1 MSAFYTVYMKE
12 LQDHFT
18 SWRFIFILLVV
29 LLASLYAVFV
39 AATNI
44 RQSVTGST
52 DFVFL
57 ALFTTTLSSTASSL
71 IPNSFLALMA
81 VLIPIVGITL
91 GFDAINSERN
101 EGTLSRLISQPIYRD
116 NIINAK
122 FLAGIVTISVLLLS
136 IVLLVSGLGIRMIGV
151 PPNSEEVWRLLFFL
165 VIGVIYGAF
174 WLGLAILFST
184 LFKQVA
190 VSAIISIA
198 IWLFFAF
205 FYPIIFSF
213 IATSMSASSDT
224 QASALRTVHT
234 LITLQRVSPIQ
245 LFSEATTVILA
256 PAARSVS
263 QMLQLYVTDIGNY
276 LLPTP
281 ISLGQ
286 SLLSVWPLLVV
297 TILLTIVCFSL
308 SYLKFMF
315 EEIRAT

>member
-1 MSAFYTVYMKE
+1 MSSFITVYMKE
-12 LQDHFT
+12 LRDHFT

-39 AATNI
+39 AASNI
-44 RQSVTGST
+44 RQAVTGST

-71 IPNSFLALMA
+71 IPNSFLSLMA
-81 VLIPIVGITL
+81 VIIPIVGITL

-122 FLAGIVTISVLLLS
+122 FLAGVVTIAILLFS
-136 IVLLVSGLGIRMIGV
+136 IVLLVSGLGMRLIGI
-151 PPNSEEVWRLLFFL
+151 PPSSEEVWRLIFFL
-165 VIGVIYGAF
+165 IIGIVYGAF
-174 WLGLAILFST
+174 WLGLSILFST
-184 LFKQVA
+184 LFRQVA
-190 VSAIISIA
+190 ISAIVSIA

-205 FYPIIFSF
+205 FYPIIFSA
-213 IATSMSASSDT
+213 IAQNLSGASDT
-224 QASALRTVHT
+224 QASLLRNYQT
-234 LITLQRVSPIQ
+234 LITLQRISPIQ
-245 LFSEATTVILA
+245 LFTESTIVILA
-256 PAARSVS
+256 PAMRSVS
-263 QMLQLYVTDIGNY
+263 QMLQLYVSDIGNY

-286 SLLSVWPLLVV
+286 SLLSVWPLLIV
-297 TILLTIVCFSL
+297 TILLTIICFAM

>member
-1 MSAFYTVYMKE
+1 MSSFYTVFRKE

-39 AATNI
+39 AASNI

-122 FLAGIVTISVLLLS
+122 FLAGGMTIAVLLLS
-136 IVLLVSGLGIRMIGV
+136 IVLLVSGLGMRMIGL
-151 PPNSEEVWRLLFFL
+151 PPTSEEVWRLLFFL
-165 VIGVIYGAF
+165 IIGIIYGAF

-205 FYPIIFSF
+205 FYPIIFQF
-213 IATSMSASSDT
+213 IAQGMGNADT
-224 QASALRTVHT
+224 QASIIRNYQT
-234 LITLQRVSPIQ
+234 LITLQRISPIQ
-245 LFSEATTVILA
+245 LFNESTIVILA
-256 PAARSVS
+256 PAMRSIS
-263 QMLQLYVTDIGNY
+263 QMLQLYVSDIGNY

-286 SLLSVWPLLVV
+286 SLLSVWPLLIV
-297 TILLTIVCFSL
+297 TVLLTIICFAM

>member
-1 MSAFYTVYMKE
+1 MSAFYTVYWKE

-39 AATNI
+39 AASNI
-44 RQSVTGST
+44 RQAVTGST
-52 DFVFL
+52 EFVFL

-81 VLIPIVGITL
+81 VLIPIVGISL
-91 GFDAINSERN
+91 GFDAINRERN

-136 IVLLVSGLGIRMIGV
+136 IILLVSGLGMRMIGL
-151 PPNSEEVWRLLFFL
+151 PPTSEEVWRLFFFL
-165 VIGVIYGAF
+165 IVGIVYGSF
-174 WLGLAILFST
+174 WLGLSILFST

-190 VSAIISIA
+190 VSAIVSIA

-205 FYPIIFSF
+205 FYPIIFS
-213 IATSMSASSDT
+213 AVAQGLTSSSDT
-224 QASALRTVHT
+224 QASVIRNYQT
-234 LITLQRVSPIQ
+234 LITLQRISPIQ
-245 LFSEATTVILA
+245 LFTESTIVILA
-256 PAARSVS
+256 PAMRSVS
-263 QMLQLYVTDIGNY
+263 QMLQLYVSDIGNY

-286 SLLSVWPLLVV
+286 SLISIWPLLIVNL
-297 TILLTIVCFSL
+297 LLTIVCFAM

-315 EEIRAT
+315 EEIRAS

>member
-1 MSAFYTVYMKE
+1 MSSFYTVFRKE
-12 LQDHFT
+12 LQDHFA

-39 AATNI
+39 AASNI
-44 RQSVTGST
+44 RQAVTGST

-122 FLAGIVTISVLLLS
+122 FLAGVITIAILLLS
-136 IVLLVSGLGIRMIGV
+136 IVLLVSGLGMRMIGI
-151 PPNSEEVWRLLFFL
+151 PPSAEEVWRLLFFL
-165 VIGVIYGAF
+165 IIGIIYGSF

-184 LFKQVA
+184 LFRQVA
-190 VSAIISIA
+190 ISAIISIA

-205 FYPIIFSF
+205 FYPIIFQF
-213 IATSMSASSDT
+213 IAQGMGSAGDT
-224 QASALRTVHT
+224 QASIVRNYQT
-234 LITLQRVSPIQ
+234 LITLQRISPIQ
-245 LFSEATTVILA
+245 LFNESTIVILA
-256 PAARSVS
+256 PAMRSVS
-263 QMLQLYVTDIGNY
+263 QMLQLYVSDIGNY

-286 SLLSVWPLLVV
+286 SLLSVWPLLIV
-297 TILLTIVCFSL
+297 TVLLTIVCFAM

>member
-1 MSAFYTVYMKE
+1 MSAFLTVYWKE

-18 SWRFIFILLVV
+18 SWRFIFLLLVV
-29 LLASLYAVFV
+29 LLASVYAVFV
-39 AATNI
+39 AASNI
-44 RQSVTGST
+44 RQAVTGHT

-71 IPNSFLALMA
+71 IPNSFLSLMA
-81 VLIPIVGITL
+81 VLLPVVGITL

-101 EGTLSRLISQPIYRD
+101 NGTLSRLISQPIYRD

-122 FLAGIVTISVLLLS
+122 FLSGVVTITILLVS

-151 PPNSEEVWRLLFFL
+151 PPAAEEVWRLFFFL
-165 VIGVIYGAF
+165 IIGIVYSAF
-174 WLGLAILFST
+174 WLGLSILLST

-190 VSAIISIA
+190 ISAIVSIA

-213 IATSMSASSDT
+213 ISAGMTSDT
-224 QASALRTVHT
+224 QASALRNVQT
-234 LITLQRVSPIQ
+234 LITLQRISPIQ
-245 LFSEATTVILA
+245 LFSESMTVILV
-256 PAARSVS
+256 PAMRSIS
-263 QMLQLYVTDIGNY
+263 QILQLYISDAGNY

-281 ISLGQ
+281 LSLGQ
-286 SLLSVWPLLVV
+286 SLLSVWPQLIV
-297 TILLTIVCFSL
+297 TILLTIVCFAI
-308 SYLKFMF
+308 SYIKFMY

>member
-1 MSAFYTVYMKE
+1 MSSFYTVFRKE

-39 AATNI
+39 AASNI

-122 FLAGIVTISVLLLS
+122 FLAGGITISILLLS
-136 IVLLVSGLGIRMIGV
+136 IILLVSGLGMRMIGI
-151 PPNSEEVWRLLFFL
+151 PPASEEVWRLLFFL
-165 VIGVIYGAF
+165 IIGIIYGAF

-205 FYPIIFSF
+205 FYPIIFQF
-213 IATSMSASSDT
+213 IAQGMGNADT
-224 QASALRTVHT
+224 QASIIRNYQT
-234 LITLQRVSPIQ
+234 LITLQRISPIQ
-245 LFSEATTVILA
+245 LFNESTIVILA
-256 PAARSVS
+256 PAMRSVS
-263 QMLQLYVTDIGNY
+263 QMLQLYISDIGNY

-286 SLLSVWPLLVV
+286 SLLSVWPLLIV
-297 TILLTIVCFSL
+297 TVLLTIVCFAM

>member
-1 MSAFYTVYMKE
+1 MSSFYTVFRKE

-39 AATNI
+39 AASNI

-122 FLAGIVTISVLLLS
+122 FLAGGMTIAVLLLS
-136 IVLLVSGLGIRMIGV
+136 IVLLVSGLGMRMIGL
-151 PPNSEEVWRLLFFL
+151 PPTSEEVWRLIFFL
-165 VIGVIYGAF
+165 IVGIIYGAF

-205 FYPIIFSF
+205 FYPIIFQF
-213 IATSMSASSDT
+213 IAQGMGNADT
-224 QASALRTVHT
+224 QASIIRNYQT
-234 LITLQRVSPIQ
+234 LITLQRISPIQ
-245 LFSEATTVILA
+245 LFNESTIVILA
-256 PAARSVS
+256 PAMRSIS
-263 QMLQLYVTDIGNY
+263 QMLQLYVSDIGNY

-286 SLLSVWPLLVV
+286 SLLSVWPLLIV
-297 TILLTIVCFSL
+297 TVLLTIICFAM

>member
-1 MSAFYTVYMKE
+1 MSSFYTVFRKE

-39 AATNI
+39 AASNI

-122 FLAGIVTISVLLLS
+122 FLAGGITISILLLS
-136 IVLLVSGLGIRMIGV
+136 IILLVSGLGMRMIGI
-151 PPNSEEVWRLLFFL
+151 PPASEEVWRLLFFL
-165 VIGVIYGAF
+165 IIGIIYGAF

-205 FYPIIFSF
+205 F
-213 IATSMSASSDT
+213 
-224 QASALRTVHT
+224 
-234 LITLQRVSPIQ
+234 
-245 LFSEATTVILA
+245 
-256 PAARSVS
+256 
-263 QMLQLYVTDIGNY
+263 
-276 LLPTP
+276 
-281 ISLGQ
+281 
-286 SLLSVWPLLVV
+286 
-297 TILLTIVCFSL
+297 
-308 SYLKFMF
+308 
-315 EEIRAT
+315 